1 MKTLTIMICSVL
13 LIGCATATE
22 ADRALNHQTV
32 GAAKAAMAM
41 LAGAAGDPMAALAGL
56 TVVVSDIQKNSEQ
69 IQMSLGGPP
78 KEPKPYSTEES
89 EKARQAAKESHET
102 PWWKVALGGLGT
114 FLLGWVTQGGLA
126 RMFPTL
132 LGGLPGLALSLLT
145 GGIARVREKA
155 AATGGTIS
163 VEGQDGLLSMLK
175 AEAATNPAAHAL
187 IKTLAHKAEEKLG
200 LKL

>member
-22 ADRALNHQTV
+22 ADRALNHQNV

-41 LAGAAGDPMAALAGL
+41 LAGASGDPMAALAAL

-89 EKARQAAKESHET
+89 EKARKAAKESHET
-102 PWWKVALGGLGT
+102 PWWKVALGGLGSFMLGLIT
-114 FLLGWVTQGGLA
+114 SGRLASVFPFLAGPFGA
-126 RMFPTL
+126 
-132 LGGLPGLALSLLT
+132 ALSLLT

-155 AATGGTIS
+155 ATTGGTIS

-175 AEAATNPAAHAL
+175 AEASTNPAAHAL
-187 IKTLAHKAEEKLG
+187 IKALAHKAEEKLG